1 MTALIGKK
9 FDNGVLI
16 MADKRITY
24 RGTDKFSDDVK
35 KIIALNKNVIF
46 AFAGVKNIIDLCIE
60 ELKTFSLRTSSLE
73 EIAVHSQKIFSTAL
87 MIFKKSHPKQDYATV
102 YILSGFNGNG
112 EPFVSYFSSD
122 DDFQKSYP
130 LDYFFKTFPN
140 TEMVY
145 LRNFLKNEVDNSRK
159 DINYYLHKFSSAI
172 RQINNK
178 KVSKNTYSLVLSQKG
193 LFEVDIN
200 EEGVFTISAI
210 EIN

>member
-24 RGTDKFSDDVK
+24 RGTEKFSDDVK
-35 KIIALNKNVIF
+35 KIIALNKNVIL

-60 ELKTFSLRTSSLE
+60 ELKTFSLTSSSLE
-73 EIAVHSQKIFSTAL
+73 EIAAHSQKLFTTAL
-87 MIFKKSHPKQDYATV
+87 MTFKKSHPKQDYATV
-102 YILSGFNGNG
+102 YILAGFNENG

-122 DDFQKSYP
+122 NDFQKSYP
-130 LDYFFKTFPN
+130 LEYFYKTFPN

-145 LRNFLKNEVDNSRK
+145 LRHFLKKEVDNSRT
-159 DINYYLHKFSSAI
+159 DINYYIHKFSSAI

-178 KVSKNTYSLVLSQKG
+178 KVSKNTFSLFLSQKG
-193 LFEVDIN
+193 VFEVEIN
-200 EEGVFTISAI
+200 EEGVFTISEI
-210 EIN
+210 EMN